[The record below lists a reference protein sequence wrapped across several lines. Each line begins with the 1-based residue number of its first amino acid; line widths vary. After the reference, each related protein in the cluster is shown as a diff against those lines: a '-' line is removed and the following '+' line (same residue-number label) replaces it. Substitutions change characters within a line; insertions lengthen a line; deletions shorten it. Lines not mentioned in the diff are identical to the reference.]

1 MGENNFNTSKIA
13 KELLQLKSKIVT
25 AQVTIW
31 AKSLNR
37 NFFKQEIQT
46 TGDSKMAARGR
57 KQKASLL

>member
-46 TGDSKMAARGR
+46 AYGFIIKCST
-57 KQKASLL
+57 SLVRER